1 MTECLDLYTQEIS
14 HAWSNLDATSSDTDT
29 EHGHGRGARSVQYGA
44 RRTDRGARS
53 AHGGRVASLSIQR
66 AFLDCPGKVLNTH
79 GRLELFCEKDQKLES
94 ESCGPV

>member
-1 MTECLDLYTQEIS
+1 MHGLIWTQRARTQTRS
-14 HAWSNLDATSSDTDT
+14 TDTDAEHEACNT
-29 EHGHGRGARSVQYGA
+29 ERGG
-44 RRTDRGARS
+44 TDRGARS

-66 AFLDCPGKVLNTH
+66 AFLDCAGKVLNTH